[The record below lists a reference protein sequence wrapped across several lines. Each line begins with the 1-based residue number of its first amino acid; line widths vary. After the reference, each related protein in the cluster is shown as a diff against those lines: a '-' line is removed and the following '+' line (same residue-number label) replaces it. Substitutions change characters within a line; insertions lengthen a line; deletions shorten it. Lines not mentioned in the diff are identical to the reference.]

1 MGRITIDEALIN
13 LEGLQKD
20 YQDFHD
26 EVWRD
31 PETYS
36 INAESLSIAIET
48 LRKYRKIFED
58 YEELTATL
66 DPHDAVACSK
76 KIDDF
81 CIENM
86 RGIIGEYYADRIE

>member
-1 MGRITIDEALIN
+1 MGIDDAIRELEILKKNTFSYMSAYQAFTTAIN
-13 LEGLQKD
+13 IMCK
-20 YQDFHD
+20 YQ
-26 EVWRD
+26 
-31 PETYS
+31 
-36 INAESLSIAIET
+36 
-48 LRKYRKIFED
+48 KIFEG

-86 RGIIGEYYADRIE
+86 RGIIGEYYADKVEQESKYGNDI